1 MCFQSNIYICVQFA
15 CTMTEKDK
23 NLLDTF
29 EGKVRHLVFLYD
41 KLKEENESLKQT
53 LAEKDNEMS
62 AMKQELSELESKY
75 KNLKMARMFSVN
87 IDEIR
92 DAKKELSDLVREVD
106 KCIALLNE

>member
-1 MCFQSNIYICVQFA
+1 
-15 CTMTEKDK
+15 MTEKDK

-41 KLKEENESLKQT
+41 KLKEENESLKQ
-53 LAEKDNEMS
+53 AVIQKEDEM
-62 AMKQELSELESKY
+62 AILKIELSDIENKY

-87 IDEIR
+87 NNEVR